1 MQALLRLC
9 VHVRAGMISDMCA
22 YSCSHDC
29 AYLAH
34 GLVGMKILRAQD
46 KTKCDQ
52 LERLG
57 SVYAHTFA
65 SIFMR
70 HSDQL
75 FGTKE
80 DTTFGRQWQQTG
92 SALQQ
97 PCFSTESK
105 GTAMQKPGN
114 IAKAFGLSRQVVH
127 KH

>member
-1 MQALLRLC
+1 MRLFVHICMQALLRLC

-65 SIFMR
+65 SFFMR

-80 DTTFGRQWQQTG
+80 DTTFGRQWQQSG
-92 SALQQ
+92 EALHQ
-97 PCFSTESK
+97 PCLEHR
-105 GTAMQKPGN
+105 QQGN
-114 IAKAFGLSRQVVH
+114 CNAGARQ
-127 KH
+127 